1 LRARRWI
8 RSCRWGSARR
18 RGPGRAG

>member
-1 LRARRWI
+1 LRARSWI